1 MSHTHR
7 RRICLAAV
15 VDKNHPIQD
24 FSVHFYSVKEKKSS
38 SKPLQCIFPWKKTMK
53 YPFAVHGKS
62 SPISSLT
69 HLWFGRKIEGQNSVS
84 SIRVCTSASSV
95 SQWKKRCTTLTECP
109 GHHFTDNIELKV
121 MKKCVITFSRKH
133 KVEFMFCPFSFFL
146 YVWKKSFLGIF
157 KAIFSEIDSTSSVLK
172 HSIYSRIQYAGKP
185 HPYHAYYWTYYGKI
199 QIVLYSFTSQWIL
212 KTNVPFF
219 AF

>member
-1 MSHTHR
+1 M
-7 RRICLAAV
+7 
-15 VDKNHPIQD
+15 D
-24 FSVHFYSVKEKKSS
+24 
-38 SKPLQCIFPWKKTMK
+38 
-53 YPFAVHGKS
+53 GK
-62 SPISSLT
+62 L
-69 HLWFGRKIEGQNSVS
+69 KDNSVS
-84 SIRVCTSASSV
+84 SIRVCTSAEFLNEKKVYHPNRV
-95 SQWKKRCTTLTECP
+95 SRSPLHWQHWIESNEEMCDYIFKKAQSWIYVLP
-109 GHHFTDNIELKV
+109 
-121 MKKCVITFSRKH
+121 
-133 KVEFMFCPFSFFL
+133 FFL
-146 YVWKKSFLGIF
+146 FLVRLKKSFLGIF

>member
-1 MSHTHR
+1 MLSSSCWQESSNPR
-7 RRICLAAV
+7 LLSSFLLCKR
-15 VDKNHPIQD
+15 KKIQQQTSTMH
-24 FSVHFYSVKEKKSS
+24 FSVK
-38 SKPLQCIFPWKKTMK
+38 IKKTMK

-185 HPYHAYYWTYYGKI
+185 HPYHAYY
-199 QIVLYSFTSQWIL
+199 
-212 KTNVPFF
+212 
-219 AF
+219 